1 MNARKA
7 LVSTALIA
15 VMGAAIFACL
25 LLLGALLAALIV
37 GGIFGGVGYAA
48 SIKALYGWLSREDE
62 RELELPRDVF
72 EGEPVKN
79 EDIPSVDDIVAEL
92 RGEA

>member
-37 GGIFGGVGYAA
+37 GGIGYAA
-48 SIKALYGWLSREDE
+48 SVKALYGWLSREDE